1 MAILESLATFIISLF
16 CLGSC
21 YSINRKFYEQEA
33 EIERLENACPPQ
45 YVEESAPPYTNEIGP
60 NEIGPNEMAINEI
73 GPNEIGPNEIGPND
87 MDTNELTPILPPP
100 IDLYPN

>member
-21 YSINRKFYEQEA
+21 YGINRKFYEQEA
-33 EIERLENACPPQ
+33 EIDRLENTCPPQ
-45 YVEESAPPYTNEIGP
+45 YVEDPAPPYTNEIGT
-60 NEIGPNEMAINEI
+60 NEIGPNEMDTNE
-73 GPNEIGPNEIGPND
+73 

>member
-60 NEIGPNEMAINEI
+60 NEIGPIDLYTNEI
-73 GPNEIGPNEIGPND
+73 GPNE